1 LRAITHARVNAPVF
15 VSVVVSVRREDIHK
29 LLLIA
34 IVEKEDGA
42 GDAVAHADEL
52 FPRLGRETPKKRKR
66 RKGRGKKS
74 RKIKTTKIKTKTTKK
89 IQQIKEK
96 KKERTTTRTTERV
109 RTKTR
114 RKSIGL

>member
-1 LRAITHARVNAPVF
+1 MRAITRARVNAPVF

-52 FPRLGRETPKKRKR
+52 VPRLGRGARKR
-66 RKGRGKKS
+66 GKRGRVFS
-74 RKIKTTKIKTKTTKK
+74 RSHGRLQK
-89 IQQIKEK
+89 KEK
-96 KKERTTTRTTERV
+96 EERV
-109 RTKTR
+109 EER
-114 RKSIGL
+114 RAGR